1 VSHKPLK
8 SEDEKVN
15 YFVYFSSLTVL
26 MKERLL
32 QYIWQFQYFNK
43 NELAT
48 TNNEPLHIISSG
60 NYNNNQ
66 GPDFLS
72 AKLKIN
78 NTVWAGNIEVHIN
91 SSDWN
96 LHKHFADDNYNNI
109 VLHVVWIHDKE
120 IQDSQGNTLP
130 TLELQSRVSKLLLNR
145 YEELM
150 IASLFIPCQK
160 QINLVNDLT
169 LSSWKQRLLVE
180 RLQTKSEIIFQFLK
194 ENNWHWEETFWWLL
208 AKNFG
213 VRVNGGAFE
222 KIARSLPVNLLSKH
236 KNQIHQLEALLFGQA
251 GLLNRNFKD
260 DYPLLL
266 KKEFTFFA
274 KKYKLQKTGAQLFF
288 LRMRPANFPT
298 IRLAQLAMLI
308 HTSHHLFSQIREA
321 QSFEEVQ
328 KVLNVTANDY
338 WHYHYMFDESSAFKK
353 KNIGETMINNI
364 LINTVVPMLFAYG
377 HQLNEPAYKDKAISW
392 LEKISSEKNIITKG
406 FEALNLSNKNS
417 FDSQS
422 YIQLKNEYCN
432 NRRCLECAVGN
443 AIFKSSA

>member
-1 VSHKPLK
+1 
-8 SEDEKVN
+8 
-15 YFVYFSSLTVL
+15 
-26 MKERLL
+26 MKEKLL

-43 NELAT
+43 NELT
-48 TNNEPLHIISSG
+48 TINNEPLQVINAGSFNS
-60 NYNNNQ
+60 NQ

-72 AKLKIN
+72 AKIKIK
-78 NTVWAGNIEVHIN
+78 NTTWAGNIEVHVN

-96 LHKHFADDNYNNI
+96 LHKHSADNNFNNV
-109 VLHVVWIHDKE
+109 VLHVVWVHDKE
-120 IQDSQGNTLP
+120 IKDSLGNTLP
-130 TLELQSRVSKLLLNR
+130 TLELQSRVSKLLLSR

-150 IASLFIPCQK
+150 MASLFIPCQK

-180 RLQTKSEIIFQFLK
+180 RLQKKSAVIFQFLN
-194 ENNWHWEETFWWLL
+194 ENNWHWEETLWWLL
-208 AKNFG
+208 ARNFG
-213 VRVNGGAFE
+213 IRVNSSAFE
-222 KIARSLPVNLLSKH
+222 KIARSIPVNLLSKH

-251 GLLNRNFKD
+251 GLLDTDFKD

-266 KKEFTFFA
+266 QKEFIFLA
-274 KKYKLQKTGAQLFF
+274 KKYKLQKPEEQLLF

-308 HTSHHLFSQIREA
+308 HNSHHLFSQIKETG
-321 QSFEEVQ
+321 SFEEL
-328 KVLNVTANDY
+328 KKMLNVTANDH
-338 WHYHYMFDESSAFKK
+338 WHYHYIFEEASGFKK

-364 LINTVVPMLFAYG
+364 LINTIVPILFAYG
-377 HQLNEPAYKDKAISW
+377 HQHNEPKYQDKAISW
-392 LEKISSEKNIITKG
+392 LEKISSEKNTITKG

-443 AIFKSSA
+443 AIFKLSA